1 MKISCD
7 IIRDLLPLYKD
18 NVCSDASKD
27 MVEDHLSVCQDCQEY
42 YEQMNA
48 ELPEIVPLKEEGDP
62 AKADWDFFE
71 KISRKLTYRQFII
84 GSVVAVILLTLY
96 TICTYSAPFI
106 VSARE
111 KVMETVPFLDKRIP
125 VDDVKVQDVYRLENG
140 AIYCSFTV
148 DSYISAFDRQYVVQD
163 EGSPQVDTS
172 ASGGNTN
179 GISLQR
185 YWSDFTKAEGYSSSF
200 YFLVPEELSYYREDP
215 VTAEEKLT
223 HQTSDGVYF
232 VGKGGRILPLYEKG
246 ESIPDA
252 PADIEAQVQEDTR
265 EYSLEEDEW
274 SDADAP
280 DYNHNYCYILSFNE
294 EK

>member
-1 MKISCD
+1 
-7 IIRDLLPLYKD
+7 
-18 NVCSDASKD
+18 
-27 MVEDHLSVCQDCQEY
+27 
-42 YEQMNA
+42 
-48 ELPEIVPLKEEGDP
+48 
-62 AKADWDFFE
+62 
-71 KISRKLTYRQFII
+71 
-84 GSVVAVILLTLY
+84 
-96 TICTYSAPFI
+96 
-106 VSARE
+106 
-111 KVMETVPFLDKRIP
+111 METVPFLDNRIP

-163 EGSPQVDTS
+163 EGSPQVDIS

-252 PADIEAQVQEDTR
+252 PADIEARVQEDTR

>member
-215 VTAEEKLT
+215 VTAEEKT
-223 HQTSDGVYF
+223 DASDLRRRLF
-232 VGKGGRILPLYEKG
+232 CGKRR
-246 ESIPDA
+246 PD
-252 PADIEAQVQEDTR
+252 PASLR
-265 EYSLEEDEW
+265 ER
-274 SDADAP
+274 
-280 DYNHNYCYILSFNE
+280 
-294 EK
+294 